1 MPSHKK
7 KQNLSSKT
15 WNIFTQSLQALS
27 SSSYSSSFAVS
38 WELVR
43 RCDEEPVRPVMMI
56 SLKFG
61 TPCQTDHHVLQLVEG
76 SIDPACFKS
85 LGRSWATSKPNKNK
99 EAKLHTR
106 ADVTT
111 SYRKPGRKRRSKTRE
126 IIKTRTITSL
136 LAKAQWKKREQLES
150 FKSLIPMLLLLLMA
164 TNQSLCL

>member
-27 SSSYSSSFAVS
+27 SSSYSSSSAVS

-43 RCDEEPVRPVMMI
+43 HCKEEPVRPVIMI

-85 LGRSWATSKPNKNK
+85 LCWSWATSKPNKNK

-126 IIKTRTITSL
+126 IIKARTITSL
-136 LAKAQWKKREQLES
+136 LAKAQWKQRQQLES
-150 FKSLIPMLLLLLMA
+150 FKSLIPMLLLLPMA